1 MEGCNFHNYPLP
13 STLPK
18 KNANERKQAI
28 AMKATNAQV
37 RCSHSRYKTEE
48 T

>member
-1 MEGCNFHNYPLP
+1 MQFPQLP
-13 STLPK
+13 IAINIAK